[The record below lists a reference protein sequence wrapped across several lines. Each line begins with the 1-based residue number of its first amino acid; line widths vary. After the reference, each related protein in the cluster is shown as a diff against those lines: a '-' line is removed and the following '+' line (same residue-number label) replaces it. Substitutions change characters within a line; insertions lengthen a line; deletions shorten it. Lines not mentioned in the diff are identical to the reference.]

1 MQRLPMTTGRSDD
14 DEMDLINAEFE
25 SLVAN
30 LSLDQSAP
38 TTFLDELDAIHA
50 ADSDA
55 EVYSNPPRIKRN
67 FHQRIENLTASVKR
81 WWNRNDIDGDG
92 AVL

>member
-1 MQRLPMTTGRSDD
+1 MTTGRNDD

-38 TTFLDELDAIHA
+38 TTFLDQLDEITS

-55 EVYSNPPRIKRN
+55 DLYAHPPYIKKN
-67 FHQRIENLTASVKR
+67 FHQRINGIISTLKS
-81 WWNRNDIDGDG
+81 WWSRNDDDGDG
-92 AVL
+92 AVV

>member
-1 MQRLPMTTGRSDD
+1 MERLPMTTGRSDD
-14 DEMDLINAEFE
+14 DEMDLINAEF
-25 SLVAN
+25 
-30 LSLDQSAP
+30 DQSAP

-55 EVYSNPPRIKRN
+55 EIYANPPRVKRN
-67 FHQRIENLTASVKR
+67 FHQRIEELMKSVKR

>member
-1 MQRLPMTTGRSDD
+1 MTTGRSDD

-38 TTFLDELDAIHA
+38 TTFLDQLDEIAN

-55 EVYSNPPRIKRN
+55 DLYANPPQVKRN
-67 FHQRIENLTASVKR
+67 FHQRVEAIVTTIKS
-81 WWNRNDIDGDG
+81 WWNRNNDDGDG
-92 AVL
+92 AVV